1 MQTNVESKADWC
13 GGVPGVLAA
22 FVKSVIAGVLVN

>member
-1 MQTNVESKADWC
+1 MQTNVECEADWY
-13 GGVPGVLAA
+13 GVLGVLAA